1 MGVFKFADEQQSQNR
16 HVGPVI
22 KVFGIGGGG
31 SNAVEHMVQSHLY
44 GVEFICAN
52 TDMQALGKMSSPTSV
67 QLGAELTRGLGA
79 GTNPEVG
86 RQAALETR
94 EQIVEALKGADMAF
108 ITAGMGGGTGTG
120 AAPVIA
126 EVAREMGILTVGVVT
141 RPFPFERRDLLA
153 EQGIEELSQHVD
165 SLITIP
171 NAKLLKVYGNKISL
185 IEAFKKANNVLFEAV
200 RGISDMI
207 TRPGM
212 INLDFADVRNAM
224 HNRGLAMMGTGV
236 ASGTDRAREATI
248 KAINSPLLDDIRL
261 EGATGLLVSIA
272 GNEDLG
278 LEEYTTVGEI
288 VEPLAAQG
296 VAIKIGMIVDPDI
309 GDDIRVTVVAT
320 GLVKAQTA
328 ATAGAQATAT
338 AAARPRAPLGMQ
350 QPAAPARTYEDF
362 DTPSVLKR
370 QQPPAPAAPAKPAT
384 EAAKSDFLNIP
395 SFLRRQQS
403 E

>member
-1 MGVFKFADEQQSQNR
+1 MGVFKFADEQQSQSKNN
-16 HVGPVI
+16 GPVI

-31 SNAVEHMVQSHLY
+31 GNAVEHMVQSHLY

-94 EQIVEALKGADMAF
+94 EQIIEALKGADMAF

-171 NAKLLKVYGNKISL
+171 NGKLLKVYGNKISL
-185 IEAFKKANNVLFEAV
+185 VEAFKKANNVLFEAV

-320 GLVKAQTA
+320 GLVKAQQA
-328 ATAGAQATAT
+328 PTAGAQATAT
-338 AAARPRAPLGMQ
+338 ASRPRPPLGMQ
-350 QPAAPARTYEDF
+350 PAAAPTRNYDDF
-362 DTPSVLKR
+362 DTPSVLKK
-370 QQPPAPAAPAKPAT
+370 QQAPVAAAPAKPA

>member
-1 MGVFKFADEQQSQNR
+1 MGIFKIAEDQPVAKS
-16 HVGPVI
+16 HGPVI

-31 SNAVEHMVQSHLY
+31 SNAVEHMVISHLQ

-52 TDMQALGKMSSPTSV
+52 TDMQALSKMSSSGVV
-67 QLGAELTRGLGA
+67 QLGADLTRGLGA

-94 EQIVEALKGADMAF
+94 DQIIEALKGADMVF

-126 EVAREMGILTVGVVT
+126 EVARELGILTVGVVT
-141 RPFPFERRDLLA
+141 RPFPFERRDRLA
-153 EQGIEELSQHVD
+153 DQGIEELSQHVD

-224 HNRGLAMMGTGV
+224 RDRGLAMMGTGV

-272 GNEDLG
+272 GNADLG

-288 VEPLAAQG
+288 VEPLADQG
-296 VAIKIGMIVDPDI
+296 IAIKIGMIVDEDI

-320 GLVKAQTA
+320 GLTKAQAT
-328 ATAGAQATAT
+328 ATAGAQAAATANRPRSPLGAPAT
-338 AAARPRAPLGMQ
+338 AAPSRS
-350 QPAAPARTYEDF
+350 YEDF
-362 DTPSVLKR
+362 DTPSVLKKP
-370 QQPPAPAAPAKPAT
+370 QVTSTPAAAAKPET
-384 EAAKSDFLNIP
+384 PKSDLLNIP
-395 SFLRRQQS
+395 SFLRRQNNS
-403 E
+403 